1 MTLFVHLSRPIKE
14 LSFRYREGA
23 PLILHREPVQFGV
36 VPESKYSLMNTSS
49 PLTPALLPAHGLR
62 VLAGGGGGVFP
73 KMQTHYH
80 ANWSCKSCKRCSVSQ
95 RLWVAGGAVP
105 SWERSRYVRMGKA
118 GPEREEKI
126 GKGTDASEENCL
138 TVQGLREALR

>member
-1 MTLFVHLSRPIKE
+1 MTLFVHLSRLIKE

-62 VLAGGGGGVFP
+62 VFAGGGGGLSQNADTLP
-73 KMQTHYH
+73 CKLELQILQKMQRVTK
-80 ANWSCKSCKRCSVSQ
+80 AVGGRGSCSLLGEKPLCEDGQGWS
-95 RLWVAGGAVP
+95 
-105 SWERSRYVRMGKA
+105 
-118 GPEREEKI
+118 PEREEKI
-126 GKGTDASEENCL
+126 GKGTDASAENCL